1 MKRQSSKAKES
12 VFMKR
17 KDLSHTITLL
27 YKGPHQTATNK
38 KNGEKDSPRGSDN
51 AEDDSHS
58 KVTILKTD
66 LAIVIIYLYM
76 HFY

>member
-1 MKRQSSKAKES
+1 
-12 VFMKR
+12 MKR

-51 AEDDSHS
+51 AENDSHS
-58 KVTILKTD
+58 KVTILKAD
-66 LAIVIIYLYM
+66 LAIVIIYPFFFPYAFSLNT
-76 HFY
+76 FI